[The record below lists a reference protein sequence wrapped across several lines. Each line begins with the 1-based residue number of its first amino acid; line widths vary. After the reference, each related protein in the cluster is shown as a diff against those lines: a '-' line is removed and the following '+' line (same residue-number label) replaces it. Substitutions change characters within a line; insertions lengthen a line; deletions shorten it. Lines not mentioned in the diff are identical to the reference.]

1 MKIEK
6 WVDNISSIGT
16 CQLSIVTGIVL
27 LAIGI
32 SSAFAGQTFLQSVES
47 DFQAIVQSARPAVV
61 EVVATHTVPVRN
73 IPQTTGKFFVE
84 NTQETID
91 YKNIGSGTFIGLAG
105 HIVTTSAVVEGAEEI
120 EVVFADGRRN
130 RAKLRGID
138 SLTGIAVLAV
148 EDDYPRKTKIGDSD
162 QIRPGAWVVTVGS
175 SYGYSPTLSFGIVS
189 GLEILPNRPFYD
201 VIKFNAAVNPGN
213 SGGAVV
219 NTSGEIVGIITAI
232 LAEPYFTPSP
242 DDILGLTSPN
252 LSGEQ
257 PSIARPTPI
266 ERNVWMGN
274 EIGFAIPIKT
284 VQAIAKQLIQ
294 YGEVRRGWL
303 GVRIEQ
309 DPVGVRVTKVLENT
323 PAQKAGIF
331 TQDVITEFDN
341 TPVHTS
347 RELQKLVA
355 DSAPNM
361 QVTIK
366 IRRGQQE
373 LQRNVVLG
381 ERK

>member
-1 MKIEK
+1 M
-6 WVDNISSIGT
+6 
-16 CQLSIVTGIVL
+16 
-27 LAIGI
+27 
-32 SSAFAGQTFLQSVES
+32 
-47 DFQAIVQSARPAVV
+47 
-61 EVVATHTVPVRN
+61 
-73 IPQTTGKFFVE
+73 
-84 NTQETID
+84 
-91 YKNIGSGTFIGLAG
+91 
-105 HIVTTSAVVEGAEEI
+105 TTSAVVEGAEEI
-120 EVVFADGRRN
+120 EVVFADGQRN

>member
-120 EVVFADGRRN
+120 EVIFADGRRN

-189 GLEILPNRPFYD
+189 GLEILLNRPFYD